1 MLIKKEE
8 KQTNKNNNKQ
18 AMTNKSTSLIAG
30 RNE

>member
-8 KQTNKNNNKQ
+8 KQTNKNNKQ